1 MARSE
6 IFSTCIHSFSD
17 ACEKRIAKQLDEK
30 RIVLTNGCFDLLH
43 AGHIYSL
50 QKAAELGDE
59 LWIALNSD
67 ASVRSL
73 KGESR
78 PIFSQMERAYMLNAL
93 ECVSLIFLFEGD
105 NLSKEIL
112 NLKPDIYV
120 KSSDYSLETL
130 NHKEKKS
137 LESVGADIHFVPH
150 IDGFST
156 TITLNKVQ
164 NT

>member
-17 ACEKRIAKQLDEK
+17 ACEKRKAKQLDEK

-67 ASVRSL
+67 ASVRFSKRRKSTHIL
-73 KGESR
+73 SDGES
-78 PIFSQMERAYMLNAL
+78 IYA
-93 ECVSLIFLFEGD
+93 ECVRMCVF
-105 NLSKEIL
+105 N
-112 NLKPDIYV
+112 
-120 KSSDYSLETL
+120 
-130 NHKEKKS
+130 
-137 LESVGADIHFVPH
+137 
-150 IDGFST
+150 FSFRR
-156 TITLNKVQ
+156 
-164 NT
+164 